1 MSKPRRSRQGR
12 EARSCGPDFEQS
24 LLAGVAL
31 QCHDEP
37 LKLPVFAVISSL
49 SETGFRSFDIQEEKR
64 CIMAD
69 GKKDPAGSP
78 QQPADKSRADEA
90 AVTERLEKEADE
102 MAGKGRKR
110 EEQYDEDHDIFT
122 K

>member
-1 MSKPRRSRQGR
+1 MSKPTQSRPVR
-12 EARSCGPDFEQS
+12 ETSPRDFGQL
-24 LLAGVAL
+24 LLAGVAP

-49 SETGFRSFDIQEEKR
+49 PETGFRRFDIQEEKR
-64 CIMAD
+64 CIMSD
-69 GKKDPAGSP
+69 DKKDPAGSP

-90 AVTERLEKEADE
+90 VSERLEKEADE